1 MLGGYMKAPDLSELE
16 LFLRLVLAVGLG
28 ALVGVEREWRDRT
41 AGLKTHILVCL
52 GSAVFTIVSAYG
64 FREWAIDVQSA
75 TRPNINQDPTRI
87 AAQIVTGIG
96 FLGAGAIFRS
106 DDGVRGLTTAA
117 SLWMMA
123 AIGLAVGAGY
133 YELAVEATV
142 LILLVLIGLRQV
154 SHRINRSNRSDQVP
168 LEMHVSGA
176 TTIGSVLDAIAQV
189 SGGVTNFTVST
200 PRRDMPARK
209 LTFDLTLPTDSSVSD
224 MVGRLAL
231 LDGVD
236 SIASSDVPIDGGP

>member
-1 MLGGYMKAPDLSELE
+1 MKAPDLTELE
-16 LFLRLVLAVGLG
+16 LLLRLVLAVGLG

-64 FREWAIDVQSA
+64 FREWAIDIASS

-168 LEMHVSGA
+168 LEIHVSGA
-176 TTIGSVLDAIAQV
+176 PTIGSVLDAIAQV

-200 PRRDMPARK
+200 PRRDRPARK
-209 LTFDLTLPTDSSVSD
+209 LTFDLTLPTDSSVND

-231 LDGVD
+231 LEGVD
-236 SIASSDVPIDGGP
+236 SIAANEVPIDGTA